1 MGLGAVVKPYEVV
14 LATCNGATYLDE
26 QLDSICGQTVP
37 PQRVLVLDDASAD
50 DTLDLL
56 QVWQR
61 HAPLPIELLL
71 QPRHRQGSCA
81 SFERLLAA
89 SRAPYVM
96 PADQDDVWDRNK
108 AERLLQAMD
117 ALERTWG
124 YASPLLVH
132 ADLRLIDQGGSP
144 LAPSFHR
151 HQGLRPERSDGLSIA
166 MQNVVTGCACLVN
179 RACIE
184 QALPFPP
191 EVVLHDWWLAQ
202 VAAHQGAIGYLPAA
216 CVSYRQHATNVVGA
230 VGWRRQL
237 VRRLQELGSADTL
250 AELAE
255 ARIGP
260 GLRQLRACHKRF
272 SPDALDGAGEH
283 QRRRIEQLWS
293 ASPWRR
299 LRAALALGLRKHGI
313 WRTLGFYAAL
323 LQWQPHKQDG

>member
-1 MGLGAVVKPYEVV
+1 MVKPYEVV
-14 LATCNGATYLDE
+14 LATCNGASYLDQ
-26 QLDSICGQTVP
+26 QLESICRQTVP
-37 PQRVLVLDDASAD
+37 PQRVLVLDDVSVD
-50 DTLDLL
+50 GTLDLL

-61 HAPLPIELLL
+61 QAPLLIEFLPP
-71 QPRHRQGSCA
+71 PRNRQGSCA
-81 SFERLLAA
+81 SFERLLVA

-96 PADQDDVWDRNK
+96 PADQDDIWDRNK

-124 YASPLLVH
+124 EASPLLVH
-132 ADLRLIDQGGSP
+132 ADLRLIDHGGSS

-151 HQGLRPERSDGLSIA
+151 HQGLQPERSDGLSIA
-166 MQNVVTGCACLVN
+166 MQNVVTGCACLLN

-184 QALPFPP
+184 QALPFPLQ
-191 EVVLHDWWLAQ
+191 VVLHDWWLAQ
-202 VAAHQGAIGYLPAA
+202 VAAHQGAIAYLPAA
-216 CVSYRQHATNVVGA
+216 CVSYRQHTTNVVGA

-237 VRRLQELGSADTL
+237 VRRLQELGSAATL

-260 GLRQLRACHKRF
+260 GLRQLRACQRRF
-272 SPDALDGAGEH
+272 LRDPLVGPGEH

-299 LRAALALGLRKHGI
+299 LRAALALGLRKHGL

>member
-1 MGLGAVVKPYEVV
+1 MGLGTVVKPYEVV
-14 LATCNGATYLDE
+14 LATCNGATYLDQ
-26 QLDSICGQTVP
+26 QLASILGQTIP
-37 PQRVLVLDDASAD
+37 PQRVLVVDDASAD
-50 DTLDLL
+50 GTLNLL
-56 QVWQR
+56 QAWQR
-61 HAPLPIELLL
+61 QAPLLIEFLP
-71 QPRHRQGSCA
+71 QPLHRQGSCA
-81 SFERLLAA
+81 SFQRLLAA

-96 PADQDDVWDRNK
+96 PADQDDVWDQTK
-108 AERLLQAMD
+108 AERLLLAMD
-117 ALERTWG
+117 ELERSWG
-124 YASPLLVH
+124 ATSPLLVH
-132 ADLRLIDQGGSP
+132 ADLRLIHREGSL

-151 HQGLRPERSDGLSIA
+151 YQGLRPERSDWLSIA
-166 MQNVVTGCACLVN
+166 TQNVVTGCACLLN

-202 VAAHQGAIGYLPAA
+202 VAAHEGAIAYLPAP
-216 CVSYRQHATNVVGA
+216 CVSYRQHTTNVVGA

-272 SPDALDGAGEH
+272 PPDPLAGSGEH
-283 QRRRIEQLWS
+283 QHRWIGQLWS

-313 WRTLGFYAAL
+313 WRTFGFYAAL
-323 LQWQPHKQDG
+323 LQWQPHQQEG